1 MNVQRLEKEE
11 ELTDLDCN
19 IQNLNHQSNKNLA
32 QILETEKILTKIKV
46 RIPGN
51 DRTRPQRN
59 NCRILCPECIFSPS
73 EKKIGIYPL
82 LCSIKSIL
90 YSFSI
95 CFIQCF

>member
-11 ELTDLDCN
+11 ELANLDSK
-19 IQNLNHQSNKNLA
+19 IKNLNHQSNKNLG
-32 QILETEKILTKIKV
+32 QILETDRILTKMKV
-46 RIPGN
+46 RITTN
-51 DRTRPQRN
+51 DRTREQRK
-59 NCRILCPECIFSPS
+59 NCRISCPECIFSPS

-95 CFIQCF
+95 CFIHSS